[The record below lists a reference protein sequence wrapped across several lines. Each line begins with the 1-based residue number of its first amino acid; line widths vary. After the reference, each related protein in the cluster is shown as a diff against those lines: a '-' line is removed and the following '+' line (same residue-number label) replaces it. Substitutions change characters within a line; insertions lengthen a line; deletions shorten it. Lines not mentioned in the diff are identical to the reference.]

1 MRVIAGTAKGRR
13 LFAPKGIETRP
24 VTAKIKEALFNIWQ
38 TRIKG
43 AFFLDLFAGSGSM
56 GIEALSRGAGKVIFV
71 EKNRSAVEMV
81 KKNLAIC
88 GFNSGYEYYQDDVFR
103 RMDWLSR
110 RRDRFDIV
118 YLDPPFTKPEIFVPV
133 TEALEKARL
142 LAPEG
147 MAVIRVKRDMAFP
160 ERIGNLYRFRQKTYG
175 ISTICFYKAMEV

>member
-1 MRVIAGTAKGRR
+1 MRVISGTARGRR

-56 GIEALSRGAGKVIFV
+56 GIEALSRGAEKAIFV

-81 KKNLAIC
+81 KKNLAAC
-88 GFNSGYEYYQDDVFR
+88 GFNSGYELYQDDVFR
-103 RMDWLSR
+103 RMDWLSQ

-118 YLDPPFTKPEIFVPV
+118 YLDPPFTKPKIFVPV
-133 TEALEKARL
+133 IEALDNARL

-160 ERIGNLYRFRQKTYG
+160 ESIGNLYCFRQKTYG
-175 ISTICFYKAMEV
+175 ISAIYFFKAMEV

>member
-13 LFAPKGIETRP
+13 LFAPKGTGTRP

-56 GIEALSRGAGKVIFV
+56 GIEALSRGAEKVIFV

-81 KKNLAIC
+81 KKNLAVC
-88 GFNSGYEYYQDDVFR
+88 GFSSGYELYQDDVFR

-110 RRDRFDIV
+110 RQDRFDIV

-133 TEALEKARL
+133 IETMEKTRL
-142 LAPEG
+142 LASEG

-160 ERIGNLYRFRQKTYG
+160 ERIGNLHRFRQKIYG
-175 ISTICFYKAMEV
+175 ISTICFFKAMEV